1 MIRVLEQDLE
11 LMPYPSPWGSGRWSY
26 SGIPLNGILK
36 TVLMQLKVKHL
47 LLWKLMKAKSLIKRA
62 KRKLP

>member
-26 SGIPLNGILK
+26 SGIPPLPRESFR
-36 TVLMQLKVKHL
+36 VV
-47 LLWKLMKAKSLIKRA
+47 LIK
-62 KRKLP
+62 K